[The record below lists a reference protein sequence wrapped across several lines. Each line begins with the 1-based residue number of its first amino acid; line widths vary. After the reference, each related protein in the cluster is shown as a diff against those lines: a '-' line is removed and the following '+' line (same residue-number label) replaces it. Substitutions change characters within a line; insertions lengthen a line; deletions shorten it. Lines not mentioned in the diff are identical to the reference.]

1 MATNAVEAIRNV
13 ALAGQTGS
21 GKTTLAEALF
31 AAATPGKGER
41 RNGLCDHDPIE
52 KEFGHS
58 LKTALLNFEW
68 QDARIYLAD
77 TPGMPDF
84 SGQAIAGLEA
94 ADTALIVIDA
104 QSGVQMMTERMMELA
119 GRRGLCR
126 ILVVNKI
133 DADNIDLPALVRDLR
148 DRFGRQCLLLDL
160 PAHRGADVIEVLEH
174 ASGDADFDSVAEAHR
189 ALIDQVVEEDETLL
203 ARYLEEGA
211 EPSAAELHAPFERA
225 LREGRL
231 VPIVFV
237 SARTGAGL
245 RELLHILAALAPNP
259 TEGNPPP
266 FYRGDPGTPDVEPF
280 QARAD
285 ASAHVVAHVFRVNI
299 DPYMGRVGM
308 FRVYQGT
315 VRRDAQLFVG
325 DAKRA
330 FRVAHLYRVNGPEL
344 QETDALVPG
353 EIGAVAKV
361 EEIVFDAVLHDSHE
375 EDHIHLKAAEFPPP
389 MHGLAI
395 QPKRKG
401 DEQKLS
407 EVLGRLVA
415 EDPSFVVERDA
426 EGHEWVIRGLG
437 ELHLKAKL
445 DTMARQYKVEVDTRP
460 PRIPY
465 RETITRPAEGHHRHK
480 KQSGGAGQFGEVHL
494 RIEPRERGAGFE
506 FVDSVKGGAI
516 PGVFMP
522 AVQKGVQQALSDGV
536 AAGFPVV
543 DLKVTVYDGK
553 THPVD
558 GKEVAFIA
566 AGRKAVM
573 AAIEAAAPI
582 VLEPIV
588 ELEALI
594 PETAIGEVTGD
605 LSSRRGHV
613 TATQPRGPG
622 QAGVKAI
629 VPLGEITGYSSRIKA
644 MTGGAGSFTF
654 AFAHYSPVPPTLQRE
669 LVASHRPKAD
679 ED

>member
-1 MATNAVEAIRNV
+1 MATTAVETIRNV

-31 AAATPGKGER
+31 AAATPGRGER
-41 RNGLCDHDPIE
+41 RTGLCDHDPIE
-52 KEFGHS
+52 KDFGHS

-68 QDARIYLAD
+68 EDTRIYLAD

-126 ILVVNKI
+126 ILVINKI
-133 DADNIDLPALVRDLR
+133 DADNVDLPALVRDLR

-160 PAHRGADVIEVLEH
+160 PAHHGADVIEVLEH
-174 ASGDADFDSVAEAHR
+174 ASGEADFDSVAEAHR

-211 EPSAAELHAPFERA
+211 EPSVSELHAPFERA

-237 SARTGAGL
+237 SARTGGGL

-259 TEGNPPP
+259 AEGNPPP
-266 FYRGDPGTPDVEPF
+266 FYRGDPGMPDVEPF

-344 QETDALVPG
+344 QETDALIPG

-445 DTMARQYKVEVDTRP
+445 DTMARQYKVEVETRP

-506 FVDSVKGGAI
+506 FIDSVKGGAI

-522 AVQKGVQQALSDGV
+522 AVQKGVLQALGDGV

-594 PETAIGEVTGD
+594 PESAIGEVTGD

-622 QAGVKAI
+622 LAGVKAI